1 MKQMREERRLHVSEL
16 FVELE
21 FHDDVLEIPA
31 LTDAQHE
38 DEEHKADGVPQQP
51 GLVLN
56 PTMHLR
62 LGRLA

>member
-1 MKQMREERRLHVSEL
+1 MSEL